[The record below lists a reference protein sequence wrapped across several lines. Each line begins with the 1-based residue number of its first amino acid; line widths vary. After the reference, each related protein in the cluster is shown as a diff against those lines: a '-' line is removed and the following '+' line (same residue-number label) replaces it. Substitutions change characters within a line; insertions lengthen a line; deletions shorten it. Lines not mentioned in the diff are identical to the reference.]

1 MSHDPKSSSRTET
14 TLDPNEISM
23 EMSEFGCLK
32 TICQDTSTLRDSNF
46 NQFPKLTKEL
56 IFGNLR
62 SYENIVTTVK
72 CLAKYQ
78 SDKVK
83 ILNNNTIVIQR
94 KLNANNSLPFVK
106 YEIML
111 INDED
116 DDSEDDDDDDD
127 ECGDNKSDSGI
138 DGCDVD
144 KNDLRKCMF

>member
-1 MSHDPKSSSRTET
+1 MSHDPKSSRNET
-14 TLDPNEISM
+14 TVDPNEIQ
-23 EMSEFGCLK
+23 MSQFGSIK
-32 TICQDTSTLRDSNF
+32 TICQDTSTLRESDL

-56 IFGNLR
+56 IFGNLK
-62 SYENIVTTVK
+62 SYESIVTTVK
-72 CLAKYQ
+72 CFAKCQ
-78 SDKVK
+78 NDKVM
-83 ILNNNTIVIQR
+83 ILNNNTIVIER
-94 KLNANNSLPFVK
+94 KLKANNSLPFVK

-138 DGCDVD
+138 DGCDID